1 LAHWFT
7 PFKSFDVPYERTDP
21 LKLSDRLHG
30 KRTSGRP
37 PYMPFVAVIIKSRL
51 KKRLLKILEGT
62 YNRTSRVLFPDY
74 DGYRAQ
80 YYAQK

>member
-1 LAHWFT
+1 
-7 PFKSFDVPYERTDP
+7 
-21 LKLSDRLHG
+21 
-30 KRTSGRP
+30 
-37 PYMPFVAVIIKSRL
+37 MPFVAVIIKSRL